1 MKPELNTTKTEASRT
16 AALVGSGPLVRLFL
30 VVWDDEMGVCVP
42 MVRDADCEGAIC
54 GGYSTDKIA
63 LFRSR
68 ADARKA
74 INISAKF
81 AQLQRAQGKPENT
94 DFLEGRKNLRIRECA

>member
-1 MKPELNTTKTEASRT
+1 MKNQKTNDG
-16 AALVGSGPLVRLFL
+16 AANAAVGTGDRVRLFL
-30 VVWDDEMGVCVP
+30 VVWDDEQGLCVP
-42 MVRDADCEGAIC
+42 MSRDSDCEGAIC
-54 GGYSTDKIA
+54 AGGNADKLA

-74 INISAKF
+74 IDVSAKF
-81 AQLQRAQGKPENT
+81 AALCRAQGKPENT